1 MSQAIIDVIIPAFN
15 EEEAVGHVVGDIPKE
30 LVRNIVVVN
39 NASSDNTRAEAEKA
53 EMITSMMA

>member
-39 NASSDNTRAEAEKA
+39 NASSDNIRAEAEKA
-53 EMITSMMA
+53 GMITSMMA